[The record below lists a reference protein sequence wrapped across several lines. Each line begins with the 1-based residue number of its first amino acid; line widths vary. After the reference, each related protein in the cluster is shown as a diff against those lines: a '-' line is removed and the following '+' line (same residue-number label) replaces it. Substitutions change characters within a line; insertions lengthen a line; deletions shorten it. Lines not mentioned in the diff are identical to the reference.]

1 MFYSFIKK
9 DIQGVKLL
17 KIKPLREKTILVFW
31 NTLKLQYFY
40 KSIMKKIDFKV
51 SAYLS
56 TDQKVVAYM
65 T

>member
-1 MFYSFIKK
+1 MFYSFNKK